1 MQMFSGNVKR
11 MQKGVSMRQAM
22 RDNGFKV
29 VE

>member
-11 MQKGVSMRQAM
+11 MQKGVSMRHAM
-22 RDNGFKV
+22 RDNGFEV